1 MKSEQTLLLEV
12 VVVPV
17 VLVIHN
23 MTKPQLQMVLVD
35 LDNHLLVS
43 PHLQF
48 QQLASHHHNKVH
60 SQVLLVLL
68 DFLVEVVVDQVKV
81 FRATVRVV
89 LEVVDRVVQ
98 LSLMLM
104 VMVFMELVVVE
115 DRIIVLERWWRG
127 LQVLSFSVIRH
138 NL

>member
-1 MKSEQTLLLEV
+1 M
-12 VVVPV
+12 PV
-17 VLVIHN
+17 VLVL
-23 MTKPQLQMVLVD
+23 TKPQLQMVLVD

-48 QQLASHHHNKVH
+48 HLASHHHNKVH

-115 DRIIVLERWWRG
+115 DRIIVLERMEA
-127 LQVLSFSVIRH
+127 QVLSFSVIRH